1 MIFNHDTWWSTFFR
15 STYFINFDFWNHLL
29 FWKWTVWLILKG
41 MCWLSVF
48 YQKLIIF
55 LFSHF
60 FFFQKIGPKML
71 DHEGKEVPGNRGY
84 KCVLYFLLHSFWN
97 HCDPCNP
104 ISSHQCNLFM
114 NHTIFCSKSHLF
126 PGHWEALSKTK
137 QPIRFQGLFIVT
149 NQIRGLRRKDKFC
162 TF

>member
-1 MIFNHDTWWSTFFR
+1 MKHIFPKYLFYLILIFET
-15 STYFINFDFWNHLL
+15 TYYFGSGLSDW
-29 FWKWTVWLILKG
+29 FWKVCADSLCFTKNW
-41 MCWLSVF
+41 SF
-48 YQKLIIF
+48 SYF
-55 LFSHF
+55 LNF

-114 NHTIFCSKSHLF
+114 NHTIFCSKLHLF
-126 PGHWEALSKTK
+126 PSHRKTLSKTQ
-137 QPIRFQGLFIVT
+137 QPIRCQGLFMVT
-149 NQIRGLRRKDKFC
+149 NQIRGLRKKDNFC
-162 TF
+162 NF

>member
-1 MIFNHDTWWSTFFR
+1 MKHIFPKYLFCLILIFET
-15 STYFINFDFWNHLL
+15 TYYFGSGLSDW
-29 FWKWTVWLILKG
+29 FWKV
-41 MCWLSVF
+41 CADSVF

-60 FFFQKIGPKML
+60 SFFQKIGPKML

-114 NHTIFCSKSHLF
+114 NHTIFCSKLHLF
-126 PGHWEALSKTK
+126 PSHQKTLSKTQ
-137 QPIRFQGLFIVT
+137 QPIRCQGLFMVT
-149 NQIRGLRRKDKFC
+149 NQIRGLRKKDNFC
-162 TF
+162 NPN

>member
-1 MIFNHDTWWSTFFR
+1 MIFTWWSTFFQ

-29 FWKWTVWLILKG
+29 FWEWTVWLILKG

-60 FFFQKIGPKML
+60 FSFRKL
-71 DHEGKEVPGNRGY
+71 DQRCWTMREKKYLEIEDTSVFYTFYYIHFEITG
-84 KCVLYFLLHSFWN
+84 
-97 HCDPCNP
+97 DPCNP
-104 ISSHQCNLFM
+104 IGSHQCNLFM
-114 NHTIFCSKSHLF
+114 NHTIFCSKLHLF
-126 PGHWEALSKTK
+126 PSHRETLSKTQ

-162 TF
+162 NF

>member
-1 MIFNHDTWWSTFFR
+1 MTLDEAHFSEVPILLILIFET
-15 STYFINFDFWNHLL
+15 TYYFGSGLSDW
-29 FWKWTVWLILKG
+29 FWKVCADSLRFTKNWSFSYFLI
-41 MCWLSVF
+41 
-48 YQKLIIF
+48 
-55 LFSHF
+55 F

-114 NHTIFCSKSHLF
+114 NHTIFCSKLHHSF
-126 PGHWEALSKTK
+126 S
-137 QPIRFQGLFIVT
+137 QPLE
-149 NQIRGLRRKDKFC
+149 NLE
-162 TF
+162 